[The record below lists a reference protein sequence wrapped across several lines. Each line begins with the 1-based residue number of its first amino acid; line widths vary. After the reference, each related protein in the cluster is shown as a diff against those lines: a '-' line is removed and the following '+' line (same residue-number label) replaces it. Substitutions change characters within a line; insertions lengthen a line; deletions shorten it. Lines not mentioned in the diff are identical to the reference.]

1 MDAIEPQWKPFTGW
15 FESPSCRLAEGSSQS
30 QPLFCRAA
38 QLPGRPQAAPTRAA
52 NTAKT
57 QSQQR
62 SSSSLLASHSHHSK
76 TEAGPPGG
84 LGSVCQ
90 SPHGVGS
97 PGAAAVLPA
106 VAKIVHF
113 VGPKSAQSFLL
124 QLECGGSGLR
134 DGAPVRLP
142 LQTAAAA
149 AECCWTQ
156 WHQNWKGLVVVVL
169 KGLFTYYVYQNK
181 GFLVSIC
188 PTPLLYYIFLR
199 KLVFIIK

>member
-76 TEAGPPGG
+76 TEVGPPGG

-113 VGPKSAQSFLL
+113 VWTKSAQSFLL
-124 QLECGGSGLR
+124 QLEFAGRGLELA
-134 DGAPVRLP
+134 GPARLP
-142 LQTAAAA
+142 LQTNYSLPA
-149 AECCWTQ
+149 TQ
-156 WHQNWKGLVVVVL
+156 WHQYGKL
-169 KGLFTYYVYQNK
+169 KLIHVCRTK
-181 GFLVSIC
+181 I
-188 PTPLLYYIFLR
+188 
-199 KLVFIIK
+199 